1 MTQDAKGRGDAA
13 PPAKPAPLF
22 ELGRRWPLYAKR
34 YAKPLAMLEKAE
46 LPAGTDRLRLAQ
58 KMIEVCENCR
68 GGLPDHV
75 DMARAIDEDAKSA
88 THAARDLARFLRR
101 YWKFPRLSAE
111 LEEAGRKARLF
122 LAKRESGLVSETD
135 DGLAFLPIAYAAM
148 LEHLAQRLPRLPT
161 TGTAHRKRDGIYYGA
176 SLLRKG
182 RPTVPMTACIFGLV
196 FNARQAT
203 GPARDAWANQ
213 DRAAI
218 AGPMP
223 EHGSPL
229 YKIAA
234 AFARAAFEKEIDETQ
249 AADRLAKFLKRNP
262 AAEFTGFRV
271 MIAWPD

>member
-1 MTQDAKGRGDAA
+1 MLAKARA
-13 PPAKPAPLF
+13 PV
-22 ELGRRWPLYAKR
+22 
-34 YAKPLAMLEKAE
+34 
-46 LPAGTDRLRLAQ
+46 GTNKLRLART
-58 KMIEVCENCR
+58 MIEVCENCR
-68 GGLPDHV
+68 DGLRDHV
-75 DMARAIDEDAKSA
+75 DMARELEKDAKGASA
-88 THAARDLARFLRR
+88 AARDLAIFLRR
-101 YWKFPRLSAE
+101 YWRFPRLPAEMQKASA
-111 LEEAGRKARLF
+111 KARLF
-122 LAKRESGLVSETD
+122 FAKRESGLVSESD
-135 DGLAFLPIAYAAM
+135 DGFAFLPIAYAAM
-148 LEHLAQRLPRLPT
+148 LEHLAQSLPRLAT

-223 EHGSPL
+223 THGSPL
-229 YKIAA
+229 YAIAA
-234 AFARAAFEKEIDETQ
+234 AFVSAAFKLPEGELDEKK

-271 MIAWPD
+271 MIA